1 MAANVPAP
9 LKPIDIECV
18 IYADTSKPD
27 GTPRKLLDASK
38 LSALLASAHHPRGEY
53 TADLRVVPNLQEALT
68 ATARGREPVRF
79 RNRATKDASLPLSST
94 SPAVE

>member
-38 LSALLASAHHPRGEY
+38 LSALCWRPRITLEASIRQTYAWYR
-53 TADLRVVPNLQEALT
+53 
-68 ATARGREPVRF
+68 
-79 RNRATKDASLPLSST
+79 T
-94 SPAVE
+94 SRRR